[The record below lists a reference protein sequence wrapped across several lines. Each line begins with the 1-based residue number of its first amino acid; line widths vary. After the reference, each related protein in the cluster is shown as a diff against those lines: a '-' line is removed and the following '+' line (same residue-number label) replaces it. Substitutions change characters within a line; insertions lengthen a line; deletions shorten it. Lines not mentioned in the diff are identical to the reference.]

1 MVAMTTVAMATD
13 RPPQHDRAARSP
25 GLRSAAGLAG
35 ALLSL
40 LGLLSCGASSRPSPD
55 SASGAAAG
63 GPRVLA
69 TVTMLAD
76 GATALLGESGRVD
89 VLIGPGVDPHLYRPT
104 RDDMGRLLEADLVLS
119 VGLHLEANLE
129 GSLERLAADAQE
141 PARLWQLGSALEPA
155 ALLGTPVGAQGLE
168 SHDPH
173 VWMDLPLWSKGIAG
187 LAREL
192 GRRWPAQ
199 ADGIEAR
206 AAAYRAELER
216 LDGYLAACIASI
228 PPERRVLITAHDAF
242 RYFGR
247 RYGLDVRGLQ
257 GLSTESEAGL
267 KELAELVELI
277 VERRIPAVF
286 VESSV
291 PEQGV
296 RALIAGAAERGFEV
310 ALGGV
315 LYSDAT
321 GPAGSPAG
329 TLVGMLASN
338 AETIARGLGGQP
350 PAGGFPAWT
359 GAPSSGAGAQAAA
372 PAVRGPATSPEKH
385 P

>member
-1 MVAMTTVAMATD
+1 MVAVTTVAMATD
-13 RPPQHDRAARSP
+13 PTHPLGRAARRP
-25 GLRSAAGLAG
+25 GLTLATGLATG
-35 ALLSL
+35 LATA
-40 LGLLSCGASSRPSPD
+40 LGLLACARSPEP
-55 SASGAAAG
+55 ASGGPSSAAPS

-76 GATALLGESGRVD
+76 GAAALLGESGRVD

-104 RDDMGRLLEADLVLS
+104 RDDMGRLLEADLVLA

-129 GSLERLAADAQE
+129 GSLERLAADAQG
-141 PARLWQLGSALEPA
+141 PARLWQLGAALEPA
-155 ALLGTPVGAQGLE
+155 ALLGTPVGDQGLE

-173 VWMDLPLWSKGIAG
+173 VWMDLPLWSQGIG
-187 LAREL
+187 SLASEL
-192 GRRWPAQ
+192 GRRWPGQ
-199 ADGIEAR
+199 AASIDAR

-228 PPERRVLITAHDAF
+228 PPERRVLVTAHDAF

-267 KELAELVELI
+267 KELAEL

-350 PAGGFPAWT
+350 PAGGFPAWASA
-359 GAPSSGAGAQAAA
+359 GASASGASAAPSALQAASS
-372 PAVRGPATSPEKH
+372 GQEKH